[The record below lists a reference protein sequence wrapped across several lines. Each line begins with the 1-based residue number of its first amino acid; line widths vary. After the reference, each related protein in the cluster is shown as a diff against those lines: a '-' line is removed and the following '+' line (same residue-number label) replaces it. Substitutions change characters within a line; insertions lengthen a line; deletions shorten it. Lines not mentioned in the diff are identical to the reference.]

1 MEPAGDLES
10 LRRDHQR
17 VGKTT
22 LAANEELVLDTVQGN
37 AMEIVA
43 EIDPQDAPMVELN
56 VLRAPGKEEHTRIA
70 FFKNRGFRN
79 RVFGSDHH
87 QSLISL
93 DTSYSSV
100 APDVLSRAPETAP
113 VILTPGETL
122 KLRVFVDKSV
132 VEVFANGQQCV
143 AARVYPDRADSV
155 GVSLRAQGQSAELLS
170 LDAYQMQDIYAE

>member
-1 MEPAGDLES
+1 MRSGATP
-10 LRRDHQR
+10 
-17 VGKTT
+17 V
-22 LAANEELVLDTVQGN
+22 
-37 AMEIVA
+37 EIVA

-56 VLRAPGKEEHTRIA
+56 VLRAPGKEEYTRIA
-70 FFKNRGFRN
+70 FFKNRGFSN

-113 VILTPGETL
+113 VVLAPGETL
-122 KLRVFVDKSV
+122 KLRIFVDKSV

-143 AARVYPDRADSV
+143 GRTSLSRPRRQCWGFAAGTGPERRIGLARRLSDA
-155 GVSLRAQGQSAELLS
+155 GHLRRIERNTP
-170 LDAYQMQDIYAE
+170 